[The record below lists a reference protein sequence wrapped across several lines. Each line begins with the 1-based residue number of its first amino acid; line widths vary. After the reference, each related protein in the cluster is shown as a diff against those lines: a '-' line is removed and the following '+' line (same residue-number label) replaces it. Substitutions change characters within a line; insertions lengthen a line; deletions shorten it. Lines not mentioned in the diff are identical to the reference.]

1 MKEAAER
8 LFAKA
13 PRADQL
19 PWSVVDGVQQLVE
32 RLKPPVWL
40 ESEIH
45 NRLILLVNHVLQA
58 EPEAM
63 QRLSRHAKKSIQLQ
77 LKPIALQVRI
87 TPVGLLEL
95 EACDGKPDLSLE
107 LKSDRWSEAAKSVSA
122 GAQPDVHLYGDV
134 LLAAEIGWLRE
145 NLRWDIEED
154 IARLFG
160 DGPATLFVGGMR
172 RLLDALRGFASPTR
186 SVVS

>member
-1 MKEAAER
+1 MKDATQR

-13 PRADQL
+13 PRVDQL
-19 PWSVVDGVQQLVE
+19 PWSAIDGAQQLVQ

-58 EPEAM
+58 EPEAT
-63 QRLSRHAKKSIQLQ
+63 QRLSRHANKSIQVQ

-87 TPVGLLEL
+87 TPVGLLEV
-95 EACDGKPDLSLE
+95 EVGDGKPDLSLE
-107 LKSDRWSEAAKSVSA
+107 LKSERWSEAAKAVRA

-145 NLRWDIEED
+145 NVRWDVEED
-154 IARLFG
+154 LARLLG
-160 DGPATLFVGGMR
+160 DGPATLFVGGAR
-172 RLLDALRGFASPTR
+172 RMLDALRSFASPAR